1 VAYLTAWHLTGCAPA
16 DTSRNRARRLLFS
29 GRGRVEYHPP
39 RCRHGTAG
47 TATEGHRE
55 EELMH
60 GLIAA
65 AGLSTRLQDLG
76 EKRNKVL
83 LDLGGDT
90 LLGTILTNFQRAD
103 IAPVFVVVGFDAPAV
118 RTFCTNLTVGVP
130 LAGASTSSAAP
141 ECILNPFFAAYGILG
156 SVWLARQHLDGVPF
170 VFTTGDHYFA
180 WERFDAFLHDQPEA
194 DVLVDVEIKT
204 CDDEDMKVFLSREG
218 KLRTITKTF
227 LRGPVLGEFTGAV
240 RFSAEGSRG
249 FFDTLDKHV
258 WQHGIQ
264 GYVADVLCAYH
275 RKWELAFHLSADHR
289 RVEVDFPCDLD
300 RARDLYRQE
309 RTAVKRTG

>member
-1 VAYLTAWHLTGCAPA
+1 
-16 DTSRNRARRLLFS
+16 
-29 GRGRVEYHPP
+29 
-39 RCRHGTAG
+39 
-47 TATEGHRE
+47 
-55 EELMH
+55 MH

-90 LLGTILTNFQRAD
+90 ILGTILGNFYRAGL
-103 IAPVFVVVGFDAPAV
+103 APVFVAAGFDAPAV
-118 RTFCTNLTVGVP
+118 RTFCTTRTTPPPTV
-130 LAGASTSSAAP
+130 
-141 ECILNPFFAAYGILG
+141 ILNPFFAAYGILG
-156 SVWLARQHLDGVPF
+156 SVWLARPHLDGSPF
-170 VFTTGDHYFA
+170 VFTTGDHYCA
-180 WERFDAFLHDQPEA
+180 GERFDAFLHDQPEA

-249 FFDTLDKHV
+249 FFDTLEKHV

-300 RARDLYRQE
+300 RARALYRQE
-309 RTAVKRTG
+309 SAAAKRTG